1 MAGENSVRRG
11 EYVNPDE
18 NNQTVKDVQ
27 ALAGQSAYALGLR
40 PDRPA
45 TADDGGSGSYTSVTI
60 TPRESANAQLD
71 QEMMRLFGRRATQA
85 EKSDFYR
92 QLNKLEKQYATRGGG
107 GYSTNYQFDK
117 GAFINEYVRGVA
129 GGQLQAGKELGGQSG
144 QLFRNIKSYADNMG
158 IPMSD
163 DSVLG
168 TVLKIVNGEKDE
180 TTIMEDFRK
189 RAISLYAGLADRL
202 NADPELTVRE
212 AAGDYIEMMSKYFD
226 VNPNN
231 ISLFDTTLTKAINFT
246 RDGKPATKTMSEFIA
261 DLRSDDRFQYGTMA
275 HEEARNLGSSI
286 ARMMI

>member
-1 MAGENSVRRG
+1 VAGENSTRRG

-18 NNQTVKDVQ
+18 SNATVQ
-27 ALAGQSAYALGLR
+27 AVNERAGTLAYMAGIR
-40 PDRPA
+40 PDMPVSA
-45 TADDGGSGSYTSVTI
+45 SDNQGYTNISI
-60 TPRESANAQLD
+60 TPRESAYTQLD
-71 QEMMRLFGRRATQA
+71 QEMMKLFGRRATQA
-85 EKSDFYR
+85 EKSEFYR
-92 QLNKLEKQYATRGGG
+92 QLNKLEKQYSTRGGAG
-107 GYSTNYQFDK
+107 GSTGYQFDK
-117 GAFINEYVRGVA
+117 GAFIYEYTTNLAKGE
-129 GGQLQAGKELGGQSG
+129 LQAGKQLGGTSG

-180 TTIMEDFRK
+180 TTVMEDFRQ
-189 RAISLYAGLADRL
+189 RSISLYAGLADRL
-202 NADPELTVRE
+202 NANPELTVRE
-212 AAGDYIEMMSKYFD
+212 AASDYIELMGKYFD
-226 VNPNN
+226 MNPNN
-231 ISLFDTTLTKAINFT
+231 VSLFDSTLTKAINFT